1 MINIK
6 YAKGLDLRCY
16 GNEFVTI
23 THPYRPHK
31 LAVHCSDG
39 PCRAGTR
46 SNARIPDV
54 ILLAALLD
62 RSHLRIMI
70 HVLVQNLVHVIDH
83 WELFLLISA
92 IKFMRAVE
100 MAAWSGLISPDVP
113 FSCGQEAD
121 GYETVVA
128 RGTDQGGG
136 A

>member
-1 MINIK
+1 M
-6 YAKGLDLRCY
+6 
-16 GNEFVTI
+16 V
-23 THPYRPHK
+23 
-31 LAVHCSDG
+31 
-39 PCRAGTR
+39 
-46 SNARIPDV
+46 
-54 ILLAALLD
+54 
-62 RSHLRIMI
+62 
-70 HVLVQNLVHVIDH
+70 HVLVHNLVHIVDH

-92 IKFMRAVE
+92 MKFMRAVE